1 MVGGKVRVALVDDHQ
16 LFREGLK
23 ALLTQQPD
31 LTVVAEASD
40 ARQAYGMIE
49 AIHPDVVVLDVGLP
63 GVDGI
68 AAARELRRRVPDGH
82 VLILTMHDRQHDG
95 ERYAAA
101 ALAAGAAGYALKS
114 QAPASLFDAIRAVAR
129 GETYVS
135 PQLSVES
142 VRAQMRGGFTST
154 GPLAALS
161 PRERE
166 VFDLIVRGFSN
177 PGVATELC
185 ISVKT
190 VETHRARI
198 HRKFGVHSVAEL
210 VRYAALNGLIKQ

>member
-1 MVGGKVRVALVDDHQ
+1 MVKVALVDDHQ

-23 ALLTQQPD
+23 AVLSSQPD
-31 LTVVAEASD
+31 FTVVAEASD
-40 ARQAYGMIE
+40 AREAYGMVE
-49 AIHPDVVVLDVGLP
+49 ACHPDVVVLDLTLP

-68 AAARELRRRVPDGH
+68 AAARELCRRQPDGR
-82 VLILTMHDRQHDG
+82 VLILTMHDSHHDG

-101 ALAAGAAGYALKS
+101 ALVAGAAGYALKS
-114 QAPASLFDAIRAVAR
+114 QPSSSLFDAIRTVAR
-129 GETYVS
+129 GETYVA
-135 PQLSVES
+135 PQLSAES
-142 VRAQMRGGFTST
+142 VRAQMHAARGRASPS
-154 GPLAALS
+154 GPLGALS
-161 PRERE
+161 ARERE

-177 PGVATELC
+177 PAVATELC

-210 VRYAALNGLIKQ
+210 VRYAALNGLLKH